1 MKHLRT
7 HESLHVDVDTHSILS
22 ASRGT
27 KPFPSRS
34 GGHGAVTCNA
44 VKSTMVLPLA
54 AVAGVAVA
62 LEHVPL
68 LRGEP
73 DDGQHGVGGPAAL
86 LDGADGAAAPGPQVR
101 LAVEEEED
109 DLPRAR
115 PDVHQNLPALL
126 LPHSL
131 QPLREVGRRSA
142 RPDEGRRGRGR
153 GGDDCEQ
160 EQHEE
165 GRVERAGGSHGIDRL

>member
-1 MKHLRT
+1 MKHHRI
-7 HESLHVDVDTHSILS
+7 HENLQVDVDTHFRLS

-27 KPFPSRS
+27 KPLPSGS

-44 VKSTMVLPLA
+44 VKSTTLLPLA
-54 AVAGVAVA
+54 AVTGVAVA

-68 LRGEP
+68 LWGEP
-73 DDGQHGVGGPAAL
+73 DDGQHGVRGPAAL

-115 PDVHQNLPALL
+115 PDVHQYLPALL

-131 QPLREVGRRSA
+131 QPLGELGRRSA
-142 RPDEGRRGRGR
+142 RPDEGRRSRRR
-153 GGDDCEQ
+153 GGRDCEQ

-165 GRVERAGGSHGIDRL
+165 GGEE